1 MSKTLSGFLTGVAFG
16 AEGTMGVEAAT
27 YPYLWDAQETDGLDL
42 GESPYDVRALRGAR
56 GQVGAGHRVMQQLP
70 GGSLPAMPI
79 AIGTAGAKPLVLLQ
93 AHLQGLAV
101 AGATAPY
108 TYTGT
113 PATAAIEDDEW
124 FTLSVIKET
133 GVDNHA
139 HRFLGC
145 VIDELEIA
153 WEAGGPITIAP
164 TALKAMSGDADGTM
178 PTFPTPSS
186 DGYLQAPRIACL
198 WNGTEIHPA
207 SWTITSKCN
216 IADRQSGS
224 ARGRIGFVMGDYDGA
239 VEVEVWRNEDSDTN
253 WVGPFY
259 DGAIGT
265 LSIAAYPATVTLAG
279 GQPPTFTYLGYFKV
293 ELPSNLNTNNSD
305 LKDTVTLRCMADT
318 SLPVFSLTQESGTLL
333 D

>member
-1 MSKTLSGFLTGVAFG
+1 
-16 AEGTMGVEAAT
+16 
-27 YPYLWDAQETDGLDL
+27 
-42 GESPYDVRALRGAR
+42 
-56 GQVGAGHRVMQQLP
+56 MQQLP

-101 AGATAPY
+101 VGTTAPY

-124 FTLSVIKET
+124 FTLSCIKET
-133 GVDNHA
+133 GIDNHA

-145 VIDELEIA
+145 VIDELELA

-164 TALKAMSGDADGTM
+164 TSIKAMSGDTDGTM
-178 PTFPTPSS
+178 PTIPAPSS

-207 SWTITSKCN
+207 SWKINSKNN
-216 IADRQSGS
+216 ISDWQSGS
-224 ARGRIGFVMGDYDGA
+224 ARGRIGFVLGDHECN
-239 VEVEVWRNEDSDTN
+239 VEVEVWRNENSHDN

-259 DGAIGT
+259 DNSVGT
-265 LSIAAYPATVTLAG
+265 LVITAYPATVTLTG
-279 GQPPTFTYLGYFKV
+279 GLPPTFSFTAYMKV
-293 ELPSNLNTNNSD
+293 ELPSNLNTNSSD
-305 LKDTVTLRCMADT
+305 LKDTVTLRALADI
-318 SLPVFSLTQESGTLL
+318 SMPVWSLTQESGTLL
-333 D
+333 G